1 MFFEAQYSNLIA
13 YGSAPSCTDAQLAQG
28 GCYYNVNRART
39 SGLELSGDTS
49 VVPNL
54 LRLRASYT
62 YTDALNEQTNT
73 QQLYV
78 PYNAATAS
86 LIWTSSPAIE
96 IEPRLILVGPRLSY
110 DNSTGGSV
118 SLPGYARL
126 DMLAK
131 YRFNDNFLGY
141 VRMVNLTNANYEE
154 VYNYGVAGRS
164 IYVGL
169 TGTF

>member
-1 MFFEAQYSNLIA
+1 M
-13 YGSAPSCTDAQLAQG
+13 
-28 GCYYNVNRART
+28 
-39 SGLELSGDTS
+39 
-49 VVPNL
+49 
-54 LRLRASYT
+54 
-62 YTDALNEQTNT
+62 
-73 QQLYV
+73 

-86 LIWTSSPAIE
+86 LIWTPSPAIE

-110 DNSTGGSV
+110 DNTSGGSV